1 MKTALVDG
9 QEVTVGDVVN
19 FKCDIEQSGKI
30 VEIKQSYTGKALVLE
45 SISPSGFHGDYI
57 GGETITTELA
67 RDCWLEG

>member
-1 MKTALVDG
+1 MKAIVDG

-30 VEIKQSYTGKALVLE
+30 VEIKSSYSGKALVLA
-45 SISPSGFHGDYI
+45 SISPRGFHGDYI